1 VSRTAFQCAAG
12 LKPEDRPSRGHNP
25 HQPAKPA
32 AAVGSTSFLHNDE
45 TRQDFAGVLS
55 LAVLKVKDVDDLR
68 GKKLIA
74 FFCCPSVVG
83 SSPVG
88 SKCVENV
95 GSNVLNP
102 AGIKTNENG
111 FSESNNC

>member
-68 GKKLIA
+68 GKKLIVFSA
-74 FFCCPSVVG
+74 AQAWSDRLRLGANV
-83 SSPVG
+83 
-88 SKCVENV
+88 SKMWDQMC
-95 GSNVLNP
+95 
-102 AGIKTNENG
+102 
-111 FSESNNC
+111 